1 MATNKELLAKGVKYL
16 FGALPLM
23 FIGPSL
29 ILNSSFKNKEN
40 PYYYLVLSIGILVC
54 LSSMYLAFKGLKTI
68 TDALFNDKQ

>member
-23 FIGPSL
+23 FIGPV

-68 TDALFNDKQ
+68 TGALFNDKQ